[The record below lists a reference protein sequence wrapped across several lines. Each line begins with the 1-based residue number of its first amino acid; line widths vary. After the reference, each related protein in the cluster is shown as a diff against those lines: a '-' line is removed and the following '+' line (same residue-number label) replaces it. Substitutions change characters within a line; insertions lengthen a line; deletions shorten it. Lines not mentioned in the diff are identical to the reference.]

1 MTEENKTSGYH
12 LTRQVECAGCAA
24 KLDQEALDK
33 LLKNKKFYRSKNVI
47 SGMETSED
55 AGVYKLSSGNL
66 LIQTT
71 DFFPPIVDDP
81 YKFGQIATSNAL
93 SDIYVM
99 GAKPI
104 TALNLCC
111 FPPDD
116 YPPEVFEKIL
126 EGSAERLK
134 KAKCSLLGGH
144 TIEDRELKFGIA
156 ATGLAEKSSLITNT
170 AASPGDKLVLT
181 KPLGT
186 GIATTAIKG
195 ELCPK
200 ETKEKVINSMIELNS
215 KPKNIMVRENI
226 KAATDITGF
235 GLIGHALEICR
246 GSNVG
251 MTIRLEDLPVFEGIY
266 ELIDLGMLPAG
277 SYKNKE
283 LNSGYVDLKNSK
295 NSDIIYDAQTSGG
308 VLMCV
313 PEDKISDIKKE
324 KIGKVI
330 GEVTETKEDGKIIQV
345 I

>member
-1 MTEENKTSGYH
+1 MAKKNYH
-12 LTRQVECAGCAA
+12 LTREVNCAGCAA
-24 KLDQEALDK
+24 KLDQETLEA
-33 LLKNKKFYRSKNVI
+33 LLKNKKFYRSEQVL
-47 SGMETSED
+47 SGMETSDD
-55 AGVYKLSSGNL
+55 AGVYKLPSGNL
-66 LIQTT
+66 LVQTT

-99 GAKPI
+99 GANPI

-111 FPPDD
+111 LPAEK

-144 TIEDRELKFGIA
+144 TIEDKELKFGIA
-156 ATGLAEKSSLITNT
+156 ATGLSEEKNIIKNT
-170 AASPGDKLVLT
+170 RARPGDILILT

-195 ELCPK
+195 DMCPEK
-200 ETKEKVINSMIELNS
+200 TKNKVIKSMITLNS
-215 KPKNIMVRENI
+215 RAKDIMVKENI

-235 GLIGHALEICR
+235 GLIGHALEMCR
-246 GSNVG
+246 GSHVG
-251 MTIRLEDLPVFEGIY
+251 MTIRLEDLPVFEGVFD
-266 ELIDLGMLPAG
+266 LIDLGMLPAG
-277 SYKNKE
+277 SFKNKE
-283 LNSGYVDLKNSK
+283 LNSKYVDLKNTK

-313 PEDKISDIKKE
+313 PKENLPDINKE

-330 GEVTETKEDGKIIQV
+330 GEITELKEDEKFIKII
-345 I
+345 